1 MGPAPRCRGLPGQ
14 ARVGAGAGRE
24 GTGRAGRMTSTTS
37 GSVLS
42 WRSLRD
48 RPFELLKE
56 LEKRSRAV
64 TASSV
69 PDASAGREWVGVAF
83 RMGGETFLV
92 AREETREVLGYPA
105 AVTRIPGA
113 KSWVKGLAN
122 VRGQLLPM
130 LDLRQ
135 FLGSGSTSA
144 GRNTRIVVVNHR
156 DIPAG
161 LMVDE
166 VLGFRRFAE
175 TEFNAEPPPTVI
187 RCDLYLAGAF
197 RRGGE
202 VWPVLSLKSLVESQ
216 SFLQAAS

>member
-1 MGPAPRCRGLPGQ
+1 MTNTMSGP
-14 ARVGAGAGRE
+14 E
-24 GTGRAGRMTSTTS
+24 
-37 GSVLS
+37 LS
-42 WRSLRD
+42 LRSLRD

-64 TASSV
+64 TASNV
-69 PDASAGREWVGVAF
+69 PEASPGREWVGVAF

-135 FLGSGSTSA
+135 FLGKI
-144 GRNTRIVVVNHR
+144 GRAHV
-156 DIPAG
+156 
-161 LMVDE
+161 
-166 VLGFRRFAE
+166 
-175 TEFNAEPPPTVI
+175 
-187 RCDLYLAGAF
+187 
-197 RRGGE
+197 
-202 VWPVLSLKSLVESQ
+202 
-216 SFLQAAS
+216 

>member
-1 MGPAPRCRGLPGQ
+1 
-14 ARVGAGAGRE
+14 
-24 GTGRAGRMTSTTS
+24 MTSTTS
-37 GSVLS
+37 APVTSL
-42 WRSLRD
+42 RSLRD

-64 TASSV
+64 TAGSV
-69 PDASAGREWVGVAF
+69 ADAGVGREWVGVAF

-92 AREETREVLGYPA
+92 AREETREVLGYPTV
-105 AVTRIPGA
+105 VTRIPGA

-135 FLGSGSTSA
+135 FLGSGATAS
-144 GRNTRIVVVNHR
+144 GRNTRVVVVNHR
-156 DIPAG
+156 EIPAG

-175 TEFNAEPPPTVI
+175 AEFNAEAPPTVI
-187 RCDLYLAGAF
+187 RCESYLAGAF

>member
-1 MGPAPRCRGLPGQ
+1 
-14 ARVGAGAGRE
+14 
-24 GTGRAGRMTSTTS
+24 MTSTMS
-37 GSVLS
+37 GADSSL
-42 WRSLRD
+42 RSLRD

-56 LEKRSRAV
+56 LEKRSRNV
-64 TASSV
+64 TASSTPETV
-69 PDASAGREWVGVAF
+69 AGHEWVGVAF

-92 AREETREVLGYPA
+92 AREETREVLGYPV

-113 KSWVKGLAN
+113 KPWVKGLAN

-135 FLGSGSTSA
+135 FLGSGATTA
-144 GRNTRIVVVNHR
+144 GRNTRVVVVNHR
-156 DIPAG
+156 EIPAG

-175 TEFNAEPPPTVI
+175 GEFNVEPPPTVI
-187 RCDLYLAGAF
+187 RCDSYLAGAF

-202 VWPVLSLKSLVESQ
+202 VWPVLSLKTLVESP

>member
-1 MGPAPRCRGLPGQ
+1 
-14 ARVGAGAGRE
+14 
-24 GTGRAGRMTSTTS
+24 MTSTMS
-37 GSVLS
+37 GSENSL
-42 WRSLRD
+42 RSLRD

-56 LEKRSRAV
+56 LEKRSRTVA
-64 TASSV
+64 AGAA
-69 PDASAGREWVGVAF
+69 PDAAAGREWVGVAF

-105 AVTRIPGA
+105 TITRIPGA

-135 FLGSGSTSA
+135 FLGSGATTPQ
-144 GRNTRIVVVNHR
+144 RNTRVVVVNHR
-156 DIPAG
+156 EIPAG
-161 LMVDE
+161 LIIDE

-175 TEFNAEPPPTVI
+175 SEFNAEAPPTVI
-187 RCDLYLAGAF
+187 RCDVYLAGAF

>member
-1 MGPAPRCRGLPGQ
+1 
-14 ARVGAGAGRE
+14 
-24 GTGRAGRMTSTTS
+24 MTSTSSESQTS
-37 GSVLS
+37 L
-42 WRSLRD
+42 RSLRD

-64 TASSV
+64 AAGNV
-69 PDASAGREWVGVAF
+69 PATGAGREWVGVAF
-83 RMGGETFLV
+83 RMAGETFLV

-113 KSWVKGLAN
+113 KPWVRGLAN
-122 VRGQLLPM
+122 IRGQLLPM

-135 FLGSGSTSA
+135 FLGSGATVS
-144 GRNTRIVVVNHR
+144 GRNTRVIVVHHR
-156 DIPAG
+156 EIPAG

-175 TEFNAEPPPTVI
+175 TEFNAEAPPTVI
-187 RCDLYLAGAF
+187 RCDSYLAGAF

>member
-1 MGPAPRCRGLPGQ
+1 MT
-14 ARVGAGAGRE
+14 
-24 GTGRAGRMTSTTS
+24 GTMNGTDVS
-37 GSVLS
+37 L
-42 WRSLRD
+42 RSLRD

-56 LEKRSRAV
+56 LEKRSRTVAAGNV
-64 TASSV
+64 TESET
-69 PDASAGREWVGVAF
+69 GKEWVGVAF

-135 FLGSGSTSA
+135 FLGSAPTAS
-144 GRNTRIVVVNHR
+144 GRNTRVVVVNHR

-175 TEFNAEPPPTVI
+175 TEFSPDPPPTVI
-187 RCDLYLAGAF
+187 RCDSYLAGAF

>member
-1 MGPAPRCRGLPGQ
+1 
-14 ARVGAGAGRE
+14 
-24 GTGRAGRMTSTTS
+24 MTSTMS
-37 GSVLS
+37 GSENSL
-42 WRSLRD
+42 RSLRD

-56 LEKRSRAV
+56 LEKRSRTVAAG
-64 TASSV
+64 THPEAG
-69 PDASAGREWVGVAF
+69 AGREWVGVAF

-92 AREETREVLGYPA
+92 AREETREVLGYPG
-105 AVTRIPGA
+105 VITRIPGA

-135 FLGSGSTSA
+135 FLGSGVTA
-144 GRNTRIVVVNHR
+144 PQRNTRIVVVNHR
-156 DIPAG
+156 EIPAG
-161 LMVDE
+161 LIVDE

-175 TEFNAEPPPTVI
+175 SEFNAEAPPTVI
-187 RCDLYLAGAF
+187 RCDVYLAGAF

>member
-1 MGPAPRCRGLPGQ
+1 
-14 ARVGAGAGRE
+14 
-24 GTGRAGRMTSTTS
+24 MTSTNS
-37 GSVLS
+37 GSDTSL
-42 WRSLRD
+42 RGLRD

-56 LEKRSRAV
+56 LEKRSRNVAANSV
-64 TASSV
+64 AEATA
-69 PDASAGREWVGVAF
+69 GQEWVGVAF

-105 AVTRIPGA
+105 VVTRIPGA
-113 KSWVKGLAN
+113 KSWVRGLAN
-122 VRGQLLPM
+122 VRGALMPM

-135 FLGSGSTSA
+135 FLGSGATTS
-144 GRNTRIVVVNHR
+144 GRNTRIGVVNHR

-175 TEFNAEPPPTVI
+175 SEFSADAPPTVI
-187 RCDLYLAGAF
+187 RCDSYLAGAF

-202 VWPVLSLKSLVESQ
+202 VWPVLSLKTLVESQ
-216 SFLQAAS
+216 SFLQAASWVVEQR

>member
-1 MGPAPRCRGLPGQ
+1 
-14 ARVGAGAGRE
+14 
-24 GTGRAGRMTSTTS
+24 MTSMS
-37 GSVLS
+37 GSDLS
-42 WRSLRD
+42 LRSLRD

-56 LEKRSRAV
+56 LEKRSRTGA
-64 TASSV
+64 AGSA
-69 PDASAGREWVGVAF
+69 PDAAAGREWVGVAF

-105 AVTRIPGA
+105 VITRIPGA
-113 KSWVKGLAN
+113 KSWVRGLAN
-122 VRGQLLPM
+122 VRGQLLSM

-135 FLGSGSTSA
+135 FLGSGATTPQ
-144 GRNTRIVVVNHR
+144 RNTRVVVVNHR
-156 DIPAG
+156 EIPAG
-161 LMVDE
+161 LIVDE

-175 TEFNAEPPPTVI
+175 SEFNPEAPPTVV
-187 RCDLYLAGAF
+187 RCDMYLAGAF

>member
-1 MGPAPRCRGLPGQ
+1 MTSGMSGLP
-14 ARVGAGAGRE
+14 
-24 GTGRAGRMTSTTS
+24 TS
-37 GSVLS
+37 L
-42 WRSLRD
+42 RSLRD

-64 TASSV
+64 TAGNV
-69 PDASAGREWVGVAF
+69 PQPTAGREWVGVAF

-135 FLGSGSTSA
+135 FLGSGSTAS
-144 GRNTRIVVVNHR
+144 GRNTRIIVVNHR
-156 DIPAG
+156 EIPAG

-175 TEFNAEPPPTVI
+175 SEFNAEAPPTVI
-187 RCDLYLAGAF
+187 RCDSFLAGAF

>member
-1 MGPAPRCRGLPGQ
+1 MTGPAS
-14 ARVGAGAGRE
+14 
-24 GTGRAGRMTSTTS
+24 GTDSA
-37 GSVLS
+37 L
-42 WRSLRD
+42 RSLRD

-56 LEKRSRAV
+56 LEKRSRSV
-64 TASSV
+64 TSGAA
-69 PDASAGREWVGVAF
+69 PDTAAGQEWVGVAF

-105 AVTRIPGA
+105 VVTRIPGA
-113 KSWVKGLAN
+113 KTWVKGLAN

-135 FLGSGSTSA
+135 FLGSGPTTV
-144 GRNTRIVVVNHR
+144 GRNTRVVVVNHR
-156 DIPAG
+156 EIPAG

-175 TEFNAEPPPTVI
+175 PEFNAEPPPTVI
-187 RCDLYLAGAF
+187 RCDSYLAGAF

>member
-1 MGPAPRCRGLPGQ
+1 M
-14 ARVGAGAGRE
+14 
-24 GTGRAGRMTSTTS
+24 S
-37 GSVLS
+37 GSDTSL
-42 WRSLRD
+42 RSLRD

-64 TASSV
+64 AADSV
-69 PDASAGREWVGVAF
+69 PETSAAREWVGVAF

-135 FLGSGSTSA
+135 FLGSGATAS
-144 GRNTRIVVVNHR
+144 GRNTRVVVVNHR

-175 TEFNAEPPPTVI
+175 TEFNAEAPPTVI
-187 RCDLYLAGAF
+187 RCDSYLAGAF

>member
-1 MGPAPRCRGLPGQ
+1 
-14 ARVGAGAGRE
+14 
-24 GTGRAGRMTSTTS
+24 MTSTTS
-37 GSVLS
+37 GNDLS
-42 WRSLRD
+42 LRSLRD

-56 LEKRSRAV
+56 LEKRSRTVA
-64 TASSV
+64 AGSA
-69 PDASAGREWVGVAF
+69 PDAAAGREWVGVAF

-105 AVTRIPGA
+105 VITRIPGA
-113 KSWVKGLAN
+113 KNWVRGLAN
-122 VRGQLLPM
+122 VRGQLLSM

-135 FLGSGSTSA
+135 FLGSGATVPQ
-144 GRNTRIVVVNHR
+144 RNTRVVVVNHR
-156 DIPAG
+156 DIPVG
-161 LMVDE
+161 LIVDE

-175 TEFNAEPPPTVI
+175 TEFDAEAPPTVI
-187 RCDLYLAGAF
+187 RCEVYLAGAF

>member
-1 MGPAPRCRGLPGQ
+1 
-14 ARVGAGAGRE
+14 
-24 GTGRAGRMTSTTS
+24 MTSVVGGAETS
-37 GSVLS
+37 L
-42 WRSLRD
+42 RNLRD

-64 TASSV
+64 TAGNV
-69 PDASAGREWVGVAF
+69 AQTAAGPEWVGVAF

-113 KSWVKGLAN
+113 KNWVKGLAN

-130 LDLRQ
+130 VDLRQ
-135 FLGSGSTSA
+135 FLGSGATAS
-144 GRNTRIVVVNHR
+144 GRNTRVVVVNHR
-156 DIPAG
+156 EIPAG

-175 TEFNAEPPPTVI
+175 AEFDPEAPPTVI
-187 RCDLYLAGAF
+187 RCDSYLAGAF

>member
-1 MGPAPRCRGLPGQ
+1 MT
-14 ARVGAGAGRE
+14 
-24 GTGRAGRMTSTTS
+24 GTMS
-37 GSVLS
+37 GTDHTL
-42 WRSLRD
+42 RDLRD

-56 LEKRSRAV
+56 LEKRSRTV
-64 TASSV
+64 TAGSA
-69 PDASAGREWVGVAF
+69 PDAAVGREWVGVAF

-105 AVTRIPGA
+105 VVTRIPGA
-113 KSWVKGLAN
+113 RSWVKGLAN
-122 VRGQLLPM
+122 IRGQLLPM

-135 FLGSGSTSA
+135 FLGSGATTP

-156 DIPAG
+156 EIPAG

-175 TEFNAEPPPTVI
+175 PEFNAEPPPTVI
-187 RCDLYLAGAF
+187 RCDSYLAGAF
-197 RRGGE
+197 WRGGE

>member
-1 MGPAPRCRGLPGQ
+1 MTPSSGTETSLRG
-14 ARVGAGAGRE
+14 
-24 GTGRAGRMTSTTS
+24 
-37 GSVLS
+37 
-42 WRSLRD
+42 LRD

-64 TASSV
+64 TAGTVPEASV
-69 PDASAGREWVGVAF
+69 GTEWVGVAF

-113 KSWVKGLAN
+113 KPWVKGLAN

-135 FLGSGSTSA
+135 FLGSGAAAS
-144 GRNTRIVVVNHR
+144 GRNTRVIVVNHR

-175 TEFNAEPPPTVI
+175 TEFSAEAPPTVI
-187 RCDLYLAGAF
+187 RCDSYLAGAF

-216 SFLQAAS
+216 GFLQAAS

>member
-1 MGPAPRCRGLPGQ
+1 
-14 ARVGAGAGRE
+14 
-24 GTGRAGRMTSTTS
+24 MTSTMS
-37 GSVLS
+37 GSDLS
-42 WRSLRD
+42 LRSLRD

-56 LEKRSRAV
+56 LEKRSRNVAAGTTPDA
-64 TASSV
+64 TAS
-69 PDASAGREWVGVAF
+69 REWVGVAF
-83 RMGGETFLV
+83 RMGGETFLI

-105 AVTRIPGA
+105 VITRIPGA

-135 FLGSGSTSA
+135 FLGSGAITQ
-144 GRNTRIVVVNHR
+144 GRNTRVVAVNHR
-156 DIPAG
+156 EVPAG
-161 LMVDE
+161 LIVDE

-175 TEFNAEPPPTVI
+175 SEFDAEAPPTVI
-187 RCDLYLAGAF
+187 RCEVYLAGAF

>member
-1 MGPAPRCRGLPGQ
+1 
-14 ARVGAGAGRE
+14 
-24 GTGRAGRMTSTTS
+24 MTSTMSGPDTS
-37 GSVLS
+37 L
-42 WRSLRD
+42 RSLRD

-56 LEKRSRAV
+56 LEKRSRTVA
-64 TASSV
+64 TGSV
-69 PDASAGREWVGVAF
+69 AGTDVAKEWVGVAF

-92 AREETREVLGYPA
+92 AREETREVLGYPT

-113 KSWVKGLAN
+113 KTWVKGLAN

-135 FLGSGSTSA
+135 FLGSGATAS
-144 GRNTRIVVVNHR
+144 GRNTRIIVVNHR
-156 DIPAG
+156 DVPAG

-175 TEFNAEPPPTVI
+175 SDFNQDPPPTVI
-187 RCDLYLAGAF
+187 RCDAYLAGAF